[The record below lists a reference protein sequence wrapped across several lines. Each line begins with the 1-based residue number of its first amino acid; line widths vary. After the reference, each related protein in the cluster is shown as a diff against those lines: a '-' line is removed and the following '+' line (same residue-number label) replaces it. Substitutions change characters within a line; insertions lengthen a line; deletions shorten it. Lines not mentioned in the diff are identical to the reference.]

1 MVTVL
6 KLGGSV
12 ITDKNT
18 PETVDTR
25 ALVAAAD
32 ALMSVSEP
40 LVIVHG
46 GGSFGHVHAAE
57 HGISTTVGTTNWDG
71 IYAVHAAMKRLN
83 TAVLDVLHDRSI
95 PAVPVHPL
103 SVAERDRDG
112 TLSLPV
118 SSIDR
123 LLKEGAVPVLHGDVI
138 AHEEHGATVLSGDE
152 VVTHV
157 ATGLSADRIGIC
169 STVPGVLD
177 DEDNVIE
184 QIHSYDD
191 VEAYL
196 GGSESTDV
204 SGGMAG
210 KVKTL
215 LSLGAPATIFGP
227 EQLQPFLDGEAVG
240 TYIDG
245 SQ

>member
-12 ITDKNT
+12 ITDKDT
-18 PETVDTR
+18 PETVDTA
-25 ALVAAAD
+25 ALSAAAD
-32 ALMSVSEP
+32 AVMSVSEP

-46 GGSFGHVHAAE
+46 GGSFGHVHAAA

-83 TAVLDVLHDRSI
+83 VAVLDALHDRSI

-138 AHEEHGATVLSGDE
+138 AQQDHGATVLSGDE
-152 VVTHV
+152 IVTHV
-157 ATGLSADRIGIC
+157 AARLSADRVGIC

-177 DEDNVIE
+177 DDDNIIE

-210 KVKTL
+210 KVQTL

-227 EQLQPFLDGEAVG
+227 EQLESFLDGETVG
-240 TYIDG
+240 TRIG
-245 SQ
+245 GPQ